1 MRSVLPLVI
10 ILTIGTSFLC
20 SLFESIV
27 LSTTI
32 AEIEAL
38 KKTRP
43 RRGALLET
51 LKRQIDAT
59 ISAILTMNTVA
70 NSLGS
75 VLVCALAVHYYGSQA
90 LVVISVCFGA
100 VLL

>member
-1 MRSVLPLVI
+1 
-10 ILTIGTSFLC
+10 
-20 SLFESIV
+20 
-27 LSTTI
+27 
-32 AEIEAL
+32 
-38 KKTRP
+38 
-43 RRGALLET
+43 RGALLET

-75 VLVCALAVHYYGSQA
+75 VLVGALAVHYYGGQA

-100 VLL
+100 VLLLFSEVLPKNIGVTHRRMLQPVVVYPIGWLCAALRPVTWICAL